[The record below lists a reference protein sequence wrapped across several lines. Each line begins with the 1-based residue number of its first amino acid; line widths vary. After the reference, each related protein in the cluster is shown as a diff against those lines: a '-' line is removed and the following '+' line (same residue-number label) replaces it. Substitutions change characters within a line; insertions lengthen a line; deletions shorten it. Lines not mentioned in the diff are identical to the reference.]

1 MIKKTLLTLT
11 TLLLLGCNAQTSA
24 ERYFSRPHKV
34 VYVDFEKWKEG
45 RLCSELRFQCLPE
58 SQDKAITETPL
69 ENGLDSFELTPEAQ
83 EKFQKIVKQWQK
95 DYDEYHSKA
104 HPKGEK
110 EPMLIS
116 DLDKKFFDKVK
127 KKRFLKKMEASLEK
141 EFPGFWRDIPKAV
154 RYRWIQ
160 HAMYKA
166 KKLGYTESMPNG
178 IIELCARIGLNFDND
193 PKYRE
198 IKEFITLPHART
210 RAYDI
215 IACRYIDFTIFNKD
229 IDMAGRPITDWSL
242 RQAIPPLPQPKRLVP
257 KLND

>member
-1 MIKKTLLTLT
+1 MIKKVLLTLT
-11 TLLLLGCNAQTSA
+11 ILLLLGCNAQTSA
-24 ERYFSRPHKV
+24 ERYFSKPHMV

-58 SQDKAITETPL
+58 SQDKAITDTPL
-69 ENGLDSFELTPEAQ
+69 QNGLDSFELTTKAQ

-104 HPKGEK
+104 HLKGEK

-127 KKRFLKKMEASLEK
+127 EKRFLEEMESDLEK
-141 EFPGFWRDIPKAV
+141 EFPGFWRDTPKTV

-166 KKLGYTESMPNG
+166 KKLGYNSKKPNG
-178 IIELCARIGLNFDND
+178 IIELCARIGLNFDKN

-198 IKEFITLPHART
+198 IKEFITLPHAISRG
-210 RAYDI
+210 YVFSV
-215 IACRYIDFTIFNKD
+215 CHYIDYTVFNKTHD
-229 IDMAGRPITDWSL
+229 KFGTKYTDWYFREISGYL
-242 RQAIPPLPQPKRLVP
+242 PKPKRPLPSLGE
-257 KLND
+257 